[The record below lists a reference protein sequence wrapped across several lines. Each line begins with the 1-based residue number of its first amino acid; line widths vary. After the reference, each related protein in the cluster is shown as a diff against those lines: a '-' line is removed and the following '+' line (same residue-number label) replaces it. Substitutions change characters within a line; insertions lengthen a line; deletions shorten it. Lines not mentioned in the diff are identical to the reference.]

1 MQWLQ
6 IFTEVVGHFFATQI
20 GSRQFAHRRRSDATF
35 GFGMSATRRQTTQ
48 TRSLIAPCIARPP
61 ANPATDYSS
70 RSVMTICLTKQS
82 SVCDISARVNV
93 MIVTGTQCSAPPVV
107 ATETKAPP
115 RWREGLREPGQSA
128 AVGSISGQITMR
140 LLNTLL

>member
-61 ANPATDYSS
+61 AKWPRCRRTADKPNE
-70 RSVMTICLTKQS
+70 LTS
-82 SVCDISARVNV
+82 PH
-93 MIVTGTQCSAPPVV
+93 GTSI
-107 ATETKAPP
+107 
-115 RWREGLREPGQSA
+115 EGRA
-128 AVGSISGQITMR
+128 
-140 LLNTLL
+140 

>member
-107 ATETKAPP
+107 ATETRGA
-115 RWREGLREPGQSA
+115 RWREGFREPGQSA
-128 AVGSISGQITMR
+128 AVRGALAAR
-140 LLNTLL
+140 